1 MPQDEQHWDDGE
13 LTTRPVVAVPLENR
27 ASTCGEATSAWSSAN
42 CETDYGTLSRS
53 AGRCCGGG
61 ASYCPAPQLCADPA
75 AFDPAAV
82 YEHLCSAMISADFTN
97 AMCSAAGCYS
107 TEADESGTVYC
118 SCQVTDSDACLAKLP
133 GEPR

>member
-1 MPQDEQHWDDGE
+1 MPQDEQHWADGE

-42 CETDYGTLSRS
+42 CETDYGTLSLS

-97 AMCSAAGCYS
+97 AMCSAAGCS
-107 TEADESGTVYC
+107 GDEPGTGHC
-118 SCQVTDSDACLAKLP
+118 HCFVTDSDACLAKLP
-133 GEPR
+133 GEPRR